1 LITREILNMLCT
13 NSQVYL
19 QLKNKMCIKSLAKYA
34 MMITECANYNEIYQV
49 SELEVKELALCVAVL
64 EDVEAGFTIE
74 KIKEKYFKN
83 N

>member
-1 LITREILNMLCT
+1 MITREILNMLCT

-19 QLKNKMCIKSLAKYA
+19 QLKNKMCIKSLVKYA

-64 EDVEAGFTIE
+64 EDVEAGFAIE
-74 KIKEKYFKN
+74 KIREKYFKN

>member
-1 LITREILNMLCT
+1 
-13 NSQVYL
+13 
-19 QLKNKMCIKSLAKYA
+19 MCVKSLVKYA
-34 MMITECANYNEIYQV
+34 MMIVECSQYNEIYTV

-83 N
+83 NQNNFKRNEYEYKTKRNTAN

>member
-1 LITREILNMLCT
+1 
-13 NSQVYL
+13 
-19 QLKNKMCIKSLAKYA
+19 MCIKSLVKYA
-34 MMITECANYNEIYQV
+34 MIIVECSQYNEIYTV

-83 N
+83 NQNNFKRNEYEYKTKRNTAN

>member
-1 LITREILNMLCT
+1 MITREILNMLCT